1 MSARVIVPGTS
12 PADARRPELLL
23 LGNFLSRA
31 GGSRHVCEELAERLT
46 RAGWNV
52 RTASHKRPK
61 IPRLLDMAGAVW
73 QGKRRREAVHVDVF
87 SGEAFLWALTV
98 VELLRWLGKRYVLTL
113 RGGSLP
119 QFAARWPGAVR
130 RLLSGADA
138 VTVPSGFLLREMQPY
153 RSDLLLLPNPL
164 DLASY
169 PYRPRRRIAPRMSW
183 LRAFHETYN
192 PTLGPRVL
200 ALLARDVPGVALTMI
215 GPDRG
220 DGSLARTREKAAELG
235 VSNRLRIVEGI
246 PKSEV
251 GQHLGETDIFLNTTN
266 VDNAP
271 VSVLEAMACGLC
283 VVSTNVG
290 GMPDYL
296 RDEAEGLL
304 VPPGD
309 PEAMASAVRRILAD
323 SELAA
328 RLSRG
333 GRARAEAMDWSIVLP
348 RWESLFRDCRS
359 RASKA

>member
-1 MSARVIVPGTS
+1 MERY
-12 PADARRPELLL
+12 RP
-23 LGNFLSRA
+23 
-31 GGSRHVCEELAERLT
+31 
-46 RAGWNV
+46 
-52 RTASHKRPK
+52 
-61 IPRLLDMAGAVW
+61 
-73 QGKRRREAVHVDVF
+73 
-87 SGEAFLWALTV
+87 
-98 VELLRWLGKRYVLTL
+98 
-113 RGGSLP
+113 
-119 QFAARWPGAVR
+119 
-130 RLLSGADA
+130 
-138 VTVPSGFLLREMQPY
+138 
-153 RSDLLLLPNPL
+153 DLFLLPNAL
-164 DLASY
+164 SIGAY
-169 PYRPRRRIAPRMSW
+169 PFRKRDRARSRLVW

-192 PTLGPRVL
+192 PSLAPRVL
-200 ALLARDVPGVALTMI
+200 ALLARNHPDIELTMI